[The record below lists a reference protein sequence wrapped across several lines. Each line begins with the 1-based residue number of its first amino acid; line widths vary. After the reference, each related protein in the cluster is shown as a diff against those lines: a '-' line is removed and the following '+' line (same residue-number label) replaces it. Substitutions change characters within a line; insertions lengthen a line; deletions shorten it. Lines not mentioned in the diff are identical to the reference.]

1 MTAVAREATVD
12 NARLGLTDRLMPPLF
27 GVLGLSLPNFPRLV
41 PFVLILLGIVAL
53 ARALMTT
60 PRDALAAGK
69 SWTGFWLV
77 LLFVYLAANAQWS
90 LDQDEAMEKV
100 LEMLPVFAATVL
112 LITGIRS
119 IAPETARR
127 SALWF
132 GVALAAGSVLLL
144 FELATGQYLA
154 KLLYN
159 FFPPD
164 ADKVAKHFVV
174 VDGKIVAIP
183 SHKLN
188 RAVTDMVFVLWPAAL
203 LVSGARLSVRDTL
216 IAWAVLFLIVAACVA
231 LSDAGT
237 ATAALGLSALVF
249 LIARRWFRFAQYM
262 VAAGLIAA
270 LVLAVPLGRVPY
282 DLGWTKVEWMSASS
296 VRARFFIWAYTSN
309 KTMDEPIAGI
319 GMLGTPKLPQMGN
332 EYREP
337 TRAERFRLR
346 PSVHA
351 HNIFL
356 QIWLELGAIGAALF
370 LALGIAILSA
380 IGRMYDEARP
390 FALASFVTACGV
402 GFSGFGL
409 WQTWQF
415 AGMLMMV
422 VVIELGLRLIEMRNN
437 SAQFVANS

>member
-1 MTAVAREATVD
+1 MTAVARETMD

-27 GVLGLSLPNFPRLV
+27 AVLGLSLSNFPRLV
-41 PFVLILLGIVAL
+41 PFVLILLGCVAL
-53 ARALMTT
+53 ARALMTA
-60 PRDALAAGK
+60 PRDALMAGK
-69 SWTGFWLV
+69 FWVGFWLV

-90 LDQDEAMEKV
+90 LDQDEATDKV
-100 LEMLPVFAATVL
+100 LEMLPVFLATIL

-119 IAPETARR
+119 FAPETARR
-127 SALWF
+127 SAFWF
-132 GVALAAGSVLLL
+132 ASALAAGSALLL
-144 FELATGQYLA
+144 FELAAGQYLA
-154 KLLYN
+154 KLLYT

-164 ADKVAKHFVV
+164 ADKIAKHFNV

-203 LVSGARLSVRDTL
+203 LVLGAALSARDTI
-216 IAWAVLFLIVAACVA
+216 IAWCVLFLVVMACVA
-231 LSDAGT
+231 LSVAGT
-237 ATAALGLSALVF
+237 ATVALGLSALVF
-249 LIARRWFRFAQYM
+249 LIARRWFRFAQYT
-262 VAAGLIAA
+262 VAAGLVAA

-282 DLGWTKVEWMSASS
+282 DLGWTKVEWLSASS

-309 KTMDEPIAGI
+309 KTMEQPIAGI

-332 EYREP
+332 EYRQP
-337 TRAERFRLR
+337 TRLERLRLR

-351 HNIFL
+351 HNMFL

-370 LALGIAILSA
+370 LALGVAILSA
-380 IGRMYDEARP
+380 IGRLCEDARP
-390 FALASFVTACGV
+390 FALAAFTTACGV

-415 AGMLMMV
+415 AGVLMMV
-422 VVIELGLRLIEMRNN
+422 VVIELGLRLLDMHKN
-437 SAQFVANS
+437 SAQFVANA